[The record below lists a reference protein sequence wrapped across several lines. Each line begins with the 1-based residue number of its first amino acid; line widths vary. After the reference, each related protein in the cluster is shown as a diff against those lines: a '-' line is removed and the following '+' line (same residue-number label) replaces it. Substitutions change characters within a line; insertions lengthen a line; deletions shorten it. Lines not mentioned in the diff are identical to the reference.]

1 MGDELRN
8 LLNYGPLS
16 FRDFMELA
24 LYHPEFGYYSRSENP
39 VGKGG
44 DYVTAPS
51 LSPVFSFAIARLF
64 REFMGRCEGEVYSF
78 VDIGCG
84 DGGLVRAV
92 AAYIDD
98 ERARFFGVDR
108 ALGRV
113 EDHVSQERSE
123 QGVSREPPLTLALS
137 PLTWGE
143 GTESSPEPGESPLAT
158 PESPL
163 PSGERVR
170 VRGGSRENTT
180 FVRTLDEVPRDGA
193 HFIFS
198 SELYDAIPFARLVQ
212 RGEHLHELYVAE
224 REGTLDWSEHEAS
237 PVYEDYFA
245 ERGLVLSEGQF
256 ADIALEWEAYHEDV
270 ARFVTR
276 GLIVTLDYGFPAEKL
291 FHSRARRFGTAA
303 AYSGQRVHRDLLSA
317 PGEQDLTA
325 HINFTDLE
333 RAGERQDAQTLFFD
347 RLAKF
352 LLSIGI
358 TEHELFR
365 PVHELTIGS
374 PEEGM
379 ALLEARDEAR
389 RLVLPDGMGED
400 LRVLVQGKGVSFE
413 NWSFQ
418 RPLF

>member
-1 MGDELRN
+1 MTAGRSMGDELRN

-24 LYHPEFGYYSRSENP
+24 LYHPEFGYYSRRENP

-51 LSPVFSFAIARLF
+51 LSPVFSFALARLF

-92 AAYIDD
+92 AAHIDD
-98 ERARFFGVDR
+98 GRARFFGVDR
-108 ALGRV
+108 ELGRV
-113 EDHVSQERSE
+113 QHR
-123 QGVSREPPLTLALS
+123 VSREPPLTLALS
-137 PLTWGE
+137 PE
-143 GTESSPEPGESPLAT
+143 GRGDTASQETQPATLAEA
-158 PESPL
+158 ESPL
-163 PSGERVR
+163 PSGERGR
-170 VRGGSRENTT
+170 VRGGSREDTT

-193 HFIFS
+193 HFVFS
-198 SELYDAIPFARLVQ
+198 SELYDAIPFTRLVQ

-237 PVYEDYFA
+237 PMYEDYFS
-245 ERGLVLSEGQF
+245 ERGIALAEGQF
-256 ADIALEWEAYHEDV
+256 ADVALEWEAFHEDV
-270 ARFVTR
+270 ARFVSR
-276 GLIVTLDYGFPAEKL
+276 GLIVTLDYGFPVEKL

-303 AYSGQRVHRDLLSA
+303 AYSRQRVHRDLLSD

-325 HINFTDLE
+325 HVNFTDLE
-333 RAGERQDAQTLFFD
+333 RAGGRFGAQTLFFD

-352 LLSIGI
+352 LLSIGV

-365 PVHELTIGS
+365 PVHELTIES
-374 PEEGM
+374 PEEGI